1 MDKGEKISAL
11 RLWVFRLSGIILV
24 PALVLVL
31 AEAGL
36 RVAGYGYPSGF
47 LLKCVAAGRSAFA
60 ENNRFTWTFF
70 PRRIARTPVSFSFPA
85 VKPPQTYRIF
95 VLGESA
101 AQGDPEP
108 SYGFSRILG
117 VMLEERYPG
126 VNFEIVNT
134 AVTAINSHVVLRI
147 ARDVAPRDGDLF
159 IAYMGNNE
167 VVGPYGPGT
176 VFSPVSS
183 RLSLIRAG
191 IALKSTRVG
200 QLLGWLARCAEGGSA
215 PKKWLG
221 MEMFLGKQVRAE
233 DPRMSK
239 VYEYFRRN
247 LKDIIRVAGRHG
259 IKVIVSTVG
268 TNLRDCAPF
277 ASMHRAGLDAA
288 QKREWDALYHEG
300 VGRQGAGDISGALK
314 SYRAAARID
323 PQYAALDYR
332 MGQCYEA
339 AGDYVAARK
348 SYVGA
353 RDYDTLRFRA
363 DSRINAI
370 IRQVA
375 GPSTSGPTSGLY
387 LVDAARF
394 FEEASPGGIPGDNIF
409 YEHVHM
415 NFHGNYLLAEVMLR
429 QIGRIL
435 PNWIKNKEGAG
446 VLSEE
451 QCEKRLAFTGYDHRR
466 VYKDV
471 AGRLRQPPFT
481 NRLDNA
487 RELARYQQA
496 VAALGKYASAAGM
509 QEAAEEYR
517 QALEVSSAGGPGS
530 DPWLHYN
537 YAVLLSEEKNYA
549 EAAVQFQ
556 AALRQLP
563 EYYLAHEKLA
573 EALAKLGD
581 FKGAVAECG
590 KALRIIP
597 DYYSADY
604 TLAFALGEL
613 GRFDES
619 IRVYRGLLKT
629 QPEMSMGIYNE
640 IGRVF
645 VRQGKYR
652 EAADSFKSALRAGG
666 NEAPDVH
673 YNLGYALK
681 KLGRQDRASGEFD
694 QAIKGYLIEVKGNP
708 GSAADEAAL
717 GNAYAEKGDFQ
728 SASAR
733 FRRAVELD
741 PTDLNSRYGL
751 IKSLEAAGW
760 CEEAIEAA
768 RKAADALSGAGD
780 MDAARGLRAYME
792 SMEAKKAAK
801 F

>member
-1 MDKGEKISAL
+1 M
-11 RLWVFRLSGIILV
+11 RLWVFRLSGIILI

-176 VFSPVSS
+176 VFSPISS

-200 QLLGWLARCAEGGSA
+200 QLLGWLARRAEGGSA

-339 AGDYVAARK
+339 AGDYALAKR
-348 SYVGA
+348 SYVEA

-375 GPSTSGPTSGLY
+375 GRSTRGPASGPASGLY

-415 NFHGNYLLAEVMLR
+415 NFHGNYLLAEV
-429 QIGRIL
+429 
-435 PNWIKNKEGAG
+435 
-446 VLSEE
+446 
-451 QCEKRLAFTGYDHRR
+451 
-466 VYKDV
+466 
-471 AGRLRQPPFT
+471 
-481 NRLDNA
+481 
-487 RELARYQQA
+487 
-496 VAALGKYASAAGM
+496 
-509 QEAAEEYR
+509 
-517 QALEVSSAGGPGS
+517 
-530 DPWLHYN
+530 
-537 YAVLLSEEKNYA
+537 
-549 EAAVQFQ
+549 
-556 AALRQLP
+556 
-563 EYYLAHEKLA
+563 
-573 EALAKLGD
+573 
-581 FKGAVAECG
+581 
-590 KALRIIP
+590 
-597 DYYSADY
+597 
-604 TLAFALGEL
+604 
-613 GRFDES
+613 
-619 IRVYRGLLKT
+619 
-629 QPEMSMGIYNE
+629 
-640 IGRVF
+640 
-645 VRQGKYR
+645 
-652 EAADSFKSALRAGG
+652 
-666 NEAPDVH
+666 
-673 YNLGYALK
+673 
-681 KLGRQDRASGEFD
+681 
-694 QAIKGYLIEVKGNP
+694 
-708 GSAADEAAL
+708 
-717 GNAYAEKGDFQ
+717 
-728 SASAR
+728 
-733 FRRAVELD
+733 
-741 PTDLNSRYGL
+741 
-751 IKSLEAAGW
+751 
-760 CEEAIEAA
+760 
-768 RKAADALSGAGD
+768 
-780 MDAARGLRAYME
+780 
-792 SMEAKKAAK
+792 
-801 F
+801 